1 MNEIKE
7 VIVFKCRKCENL
19 VCTDKGNVDMQ
30 YALGG
35 LSNNIFASKYVTYMP
50 DKEQLLAQVEAV
62 ILKNEEKN
70 KK

>member
-1 MNEIKE
+1 
-7 VIVFKCRKCENL
+7 
-19 VCTDKGNVDMQ
+19 MQ